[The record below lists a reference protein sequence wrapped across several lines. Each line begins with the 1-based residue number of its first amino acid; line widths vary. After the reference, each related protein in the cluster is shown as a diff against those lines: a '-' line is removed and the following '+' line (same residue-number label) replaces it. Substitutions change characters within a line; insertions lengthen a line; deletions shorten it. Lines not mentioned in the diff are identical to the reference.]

1 MADIHE
7 ETALFIKEK
16 RIKMGISQNQLSKS
30 IGINSKGY
38 ISMLEAGK
46 KQASIQTLGKILTAL
61 NSKIKFDEL

>member
-30 IGINSKGY
+30 IGINSK
-38 ISMLEAGK
+38 
-46 KQASIQTLGKILTAL
+46 ASIQTLGKILTAL